1 MQIKSGQGR
10 KIAQNYNK
18 RNNNIY
24 HPKKV
29 VINNT
34 ADLYKLPVDVIK
46 NSKIYDFSGDYFNEI
61 YEEALKIERNNEIKK
76 LTNPKEVNAIDGEKY
91 AKAIEEIEY
100 KLYSQ
105 NLTYRINI
113 EQRDKNIFAFNN
125 KEIALKFDKNG
136 RLKLLDGTD
145 LERWIIKSFGKK

>member
-10 KIAQNYNK
+10 KLAQNYNK
-18 RNNNIY
+18 RNNNNY

-29 VINNT
+29 VINNS

-76 LTNPKEVNAIDGEKY
+76 LTNPKEAKVIDGEKY

-105 NLTYRINI
+105 NLIYRIKI
-113 EQRDKNIFAFNN
+113 EQRENNIFAFNN
-125 KEIALKFDKNG
+125 KELALKFDKNG